1 MRAWKRQI
9 VAIMK
14 KPLPNSILFG
24 KTQQCTPAMD
34 TLLGMYHAI
43 RTVHGCYI
51 AKVKN
56 KNLSKKYIEQ
66 VPSKQK
72 PLTRKE
78 GLLVAL

>member
-1 MRAWKRQI
+1 
-9 VAIMK
+9 
-14 KPLPNSILFG
+14 
-24 KTQQCTPAMD
+24 MD

-56 KNLSKKYIEQ
+56 KNLSKKYEEQ

-72 PLTRKE
+72 PLTAKKVYWLHYDAFC
-78 GLLVAL
+78 LL